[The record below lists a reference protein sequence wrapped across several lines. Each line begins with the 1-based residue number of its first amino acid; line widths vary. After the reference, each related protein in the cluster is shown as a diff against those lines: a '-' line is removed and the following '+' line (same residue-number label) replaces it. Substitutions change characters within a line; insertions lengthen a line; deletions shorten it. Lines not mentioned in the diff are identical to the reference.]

1 MSWYDAV
8 VQRWN
13 ALFRRAARER
23 ELDEE
28 MRLHVELEAEE
39 LARAGGL
46 PQDEAHRRARAA
58 FGSMDR
64 YTEDLRDQRS
74 TRPLE
79 DLARDA
85 AYALRG
91 LRRSPGFAAVAVLTL
106 GLGIGATAAIF
117 SVVRGVLLRPL
128 PYAEPEQLVTLWT
141 RFLPVS
147 GLDFPQFWVSAPE
160 YLDYRESNRSLSHV
174 AALSTLGVTLTGT
187 NAEPQRVSG
196 ALVTGDFFR
205 TLGVEAAL
213 GRALAPADDAPGGTP
228 RVVLGDGLWR
238 SRYGADPAILGRTVT
253 IDGESF
259 EVVGVMPPGFAF
271 PSRETVVW
279 GPLGLDPADRSG
291 RASHSLQLVGRLASG
306 VTLDQARAELA
317 TLMTA
322 WEAEYPD
329 MHTGHFLIMNSLGD
343 DVVGSVRGTLWV
355 LLGAA
360 AFVLLIACA
369 NVANLTLARNAARTQ
384 ELAVRGTLG
393 AGRRRLV
400 QLLFTDSLVL
410 ALAGGLLG
418 TLLAA
423 FGVRALLRLAGDTI
437 PRADAIAL
445 DGAVLLFALGVTL
458 LTTLLFGL
466 APALRIREHT
476 PAEALGRIQRGG
488 TGGLRETR
496 LRGGLIIA
504 EVALAVVV
512 VAGAGLMIRSFE
524 ALTSE
529 DPGFRSERV
538 LITQLALPSR
548 YYEDEASVAA
558 FHHELSTR
566 LAALPGVVAVSG
578 ASDLPL
584 YEAPPNVD
592 FEIENAPPVGTGEP
606 LRSADLVFALP
617 DYPATLAI
625 RMLEGRFFNAS
636 DDLAAPHVA
645 VVNRTAV
652 QMFWDARSP
661 LGARIRTTGSDGPWH
676 TVVGVID
683 DVKWEGLDAEPRPAY
698 YMPVAQPAWRPST
711 LYYTIRVAGDPL
723 ALAAAVRGVIAE
735 IDDRLPLIRVATLDA
750 LVDESVARPR
760 FVMTLLAVFAAV
772 ALTLGTIGIYGL
784 LNYTVDRRRR
794 ELGIRMALGADRAAT
809 AQLVLRQGMQLAG
822 VGVLLGLACALLAT
836 RLIAG
841 MLYGV
846 EPTDP
851 LTLGTVCAVLLG
863 TAAIASWLPARKA
876 VRLDPVTALRTE

>member
-8 VQRWN
+8 LQRWN
-13 ALFRRAARER
+13 ALFRRTARER
-23 ELDEE
+23 ELTEE

-39 LARAGGL
+39 LARLRGL
-46 PQDEAHRRARAA
+46 PPEEARRRAGAA

-64 YTEDLRDQRS
+64 YTEDLRDQRG
-74 TRPLE
+74 TRALE

-85 AYALRG
+85 TYAMRG

-128 PYAEPEQLVTLWT
+128 PYAEPAQLVTLWT
-141 RFLPVS
+141 RFLPES

-160 YLDYRESNRSLSHV
+160 YFDYREANRSLTRV
-174 AALSTLGVTLTGT
+174 AALSTVGVTITGT
-187 NAEPQRVSG
+187 DAEPQRVDG
-196 ALVTGDFFR
+196 ALVTGEFFR
-205 TLGVEAAL
+205 TLGVGAAL
-213 GRALAPADDAPGGTP
+213 GRVLTPADDVPGGTA

-238 SRYGADPAILGRTVT
+238 NRYGADPSILGRTIT
-253 IDGESF
+253 IDGASF
-259 EVVGVMPPGFAF
+259 EVVGIMPPGFAF
-271 PSRETVVW
+271 PARETVVW
-279 GPLGLDPADRSG
+279 GPLGLDPADRTG
-291 RASHSLQLVGRLASG
+291 RGAHSLQLIGRLAPD
-306 VTLDQARAELA
+306 VPLEQARAELA

-322 WEAEYPD
+322 WEAEFPD
-329 MHTGHFLIMNSLGD
+329 MHTGHFLIMNSLTD

-360 AFVLLIACA
+360 ALVLLIACV
-369 NVANLTLARNAARTQ
+369 NVANLSLARNEARKQ

-400 QLLFTDSLVL
+400 QLLFTDSIVL
-410 ALAGGLLG
+410 ALAGGVLG
-418 TLLAA
+418 TLLGA
-423 FGVRALLRLAGDTI
+423 FGLRVLLRLGGDAI
-437 PRADAIAL
+437 PRADAVAL

-466 APALRIREHT
+466 APALRIRQHT
-476 PAEALGRIQRGG
+476 PAEALGRFQRGG
-488 TGGLRETR
+488 TGGVRETR
-496 LRGGLIIA
+496 LRAALIVA

-524 ALTSE
+524 TLTAE
-529 DPGFRSERV
+529 DPGFRAEHV
-538 LITQLALPSR
+538 LMTQLALPSR
-548 YYEDEASVAA
+548 HYEDVAAVAA
-558 FHHELSTR
+558 FHRELSTR
-566 LAALPGVVAVSG
+566 LAALPGVAAVSG

-592 FEIENAPPVGTGEP
+592 FEIAGAPPVGVGEP
-606 LRSADLVFALP
+606 LRSADLIFALP
-617 DYPATLAI
+617 EYPATLGI
-625 RMLEGRFFNAS
+625 RMLEGRFFAPS
-636 DDLAAPHVA
+636 DDVAAPHVA

-652 QMFWDARSP
+652 RMFWNGRSP

-683 DVKWEGLDAEPRPAY
+683 DVKWEGLDAELRPAY

-711 LYYTIRVAGDPL
+711 LYYTIRVAGEPL
-723 ALAAAVRGVIAE
+723 ALAAAVRAAVAD
-735 IDDRLPLIRVATLDA
+735 IDERLPLIRVASLDA

-809 AQLVLRQGMQLAG
+809 ARLVVRQGMRLAG
-822 VGVLLGLACALLAT
+822 IGVLLGLACALLAT

-851 LTLGTVCAVLLG
+851 VTLGAVCAVLLG
-863 TAAIASWLPARKA
+863 TAALACWLPARKA